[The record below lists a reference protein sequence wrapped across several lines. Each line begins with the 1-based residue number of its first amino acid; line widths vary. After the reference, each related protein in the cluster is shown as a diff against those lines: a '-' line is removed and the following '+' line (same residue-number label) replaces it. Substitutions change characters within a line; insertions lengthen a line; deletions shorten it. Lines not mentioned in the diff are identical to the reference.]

1 MTEFFFRVLE
11 KVLKT
16 KMAFHADKMGIL
28 SKDQHGFR
36 KHHSTATNLLT
47 HYDKIIE
54 RMERGETVDIVLLD
68 MSKVFN
74 RVSYYKLIKRLK
86 RC

>member
-16 KMAFHADKMGIL
+16 KMASHADKMGIL
-28 SKDQHGFR
+28 SQDHHGFR

-54 RMERGETVDIVLLD
+54 RLERGESVDIVLLD
-68 MSKVFN
+68 MSRAFD
-74 RVSYYKLIKRLK
+74 RVSHYKLIKYL
-86 RC
+86 